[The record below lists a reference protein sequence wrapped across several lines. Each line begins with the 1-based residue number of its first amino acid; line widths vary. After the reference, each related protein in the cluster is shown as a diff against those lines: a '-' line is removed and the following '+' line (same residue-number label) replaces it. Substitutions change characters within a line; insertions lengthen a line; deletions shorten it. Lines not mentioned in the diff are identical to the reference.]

1 MSEELEAIDKLFFR
15 IYKLEIES
23 KKLVGKFNMKQGD
36 IILSSPSDN
45 VENGIAGT
53 LGGFVTKPN
62 DPERKYAL
70 TCNHLFPKENLPA
83 YAGASMQIQQIGHCV
98 FTTREHNCDLAV
110 IEIDKTMS
118 QDCEITFRREDGTKT
133 NAHVYDGSLAD
144 LGILH
149 KIGAGSN
156 VTKGTILSE
165 EFYLKNL
172 IDDDNRDSIFFVQGT
187 GESFSKEGDSGSLV
201 FSRPRHAKQNYV
213 NVVGMIYGSKV
224 IVDNADDSRD
234 NESSSFKNEDE
245 QHLLG
250 SHAEPKFISGC
261 YRIRPALDLFK
272 SKKRVPVKF
281 KDDLSTSS
289 SSSSST
295 DDDF

>member
-1 MSEELEAIDKLFFR
+1 MYEGS
-15 IYKLEIES
+15 
-23 KKLVGKFNMKQGD
+23 
-36 IILSSPSDN
+36 
-45 VENGIAGT
+45 
-53 LGGFVTKPN
+53 
-62 DPERKYAL
+62 
-70 TCNHLFPKENLPA
+70 
-83 YAGASMQIQQIGHCV
+83 IG
-98 FTTREHNCDLAV
+98 
-110 IEIDKTMS
+110 
-118 QDCEITFRREDGTKT
+118 
-133 NAHVYDGSLAD
+133 D

-172 IDDDNRDSIFFVQGT
+172 IDDDNRNSVFFVQGT
-187 GESFSKEGDSGSLV
+187 GESFSKEGYCGSLV

-224 IVDNADDSRD
+224 IVDNEDDLRD
-234 NESSSFKNEDE
+234 NQSSSFKILDE
-245 QHLLG
+245 EHLLG
-250 SHAEPKFISGC
+250 NHTEPEFISGC
-261 YRIRPALDLFK
+261 FRIRPALDLFK

-289 SSSSST
+289 SSS